1 MKNIQDLSK
10 ILVEL
15 GKKKHGSDYAYP
27 FALGTIVGMTDYYLR
42 WYPEKLEE
50 VVNQRYLE
58 AEKELAEA

>member
-42 WYPEKLEE
+42 WYPEKLAE
-50 VVNQRYLE
+50 VINERYLE
-58 AEKELAEA
+58 AEKELAQV